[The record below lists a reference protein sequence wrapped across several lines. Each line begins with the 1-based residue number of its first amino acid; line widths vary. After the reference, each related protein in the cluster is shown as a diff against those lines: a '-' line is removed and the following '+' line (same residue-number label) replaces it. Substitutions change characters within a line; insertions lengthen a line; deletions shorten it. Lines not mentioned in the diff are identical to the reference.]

1 MSTSASHCA
10 LSSGILCVSL
20 AQNMMNTM
28 TKLETKVVD
37 HLQTHGRI
45 CLECWTRSH
54 TQGANRCHAEAYL
67 PLLPSI
73 SLSWAEST
81 RKTQCM
87 KPCREKS
94 FIFSKYDFDSH
105 CVQLPTLKMF
115 DCPFVAPEEQE
126 DIQTGAVADKDME
139 ASDRGATKIIKK
151 GELPTSKIKTL

>member
-1 MSTSASHCA
+1 MVGSAWNVGHA
-10 LSSGILCVSL
+10 LTLKALTDAMQKLICHSCLQL
-20 AQNMMNTM
+20 ASAEQSQ
-28 TKLETKVVD
+28 LEK
-37 HLQTHGRI
+37 
-45 CLECWTRSH
+45 
-54 TQGANRCHAEAYL
+54 A
-67 PLLPSI
+67 
-73 SLSWAEST
+73 
-81 RKTQCM
+81 QCM